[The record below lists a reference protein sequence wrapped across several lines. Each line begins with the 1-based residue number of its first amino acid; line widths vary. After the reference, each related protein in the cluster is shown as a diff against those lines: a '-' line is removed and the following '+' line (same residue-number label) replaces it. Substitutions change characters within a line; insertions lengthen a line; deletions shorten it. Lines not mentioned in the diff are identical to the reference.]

1 MHLPSRWRSAVAA
14 SIGIATLSGPVI
26 RIGHGPAAYKDT
38 TMRQSITQLVLLLPL
53 LVGVAMQDPPQP
65 SQDENEQ
72 FQALSRRFDNLR
84 QSLSALGGI
93 SDENREIVSSLRVQF
108 TDYNAANP
116 NHDRGIAHELQ
127 LAMWLRE
134 HDLVDSLF
142 PMLIELA
149 DDGQPMRKSWI
160 DYYLRVNNY
169 ERVITAL
176 YAAPTDPADD
186 PQRVITLGKCYFA
199 QHQFEDALNALDT
212 IPEEATADNA
222 GLAAQI
228 EQLRQNCESYLELW
242 PLEQVIRST
251 QDATGD
257 LPHVELVTSGG
268 SIVLELFELE
278 APNTVANFISL
289 VEAGFYDGTKFHRV
303 LANFMAQ
310 GGDPNTKP
318 DGQGVPGQG
327 GPGYRIHDEHTREGA
342 RNHFAGSLSM
352 ANSGTPHSGGSQFFL
367 THEPTPHLNG
377 KHTVF
382 GRILEGLDVAR
393 GLKINDVLE
402 SATVLRKRD
411 HEYSP
416 ATLPQEDPTGA
427 TGLVIPAR
435 PPTVPPSP
443 PPN

>member
-1 MHLPSRWRSAVAA
+1 
-14 SIGIATLSGPVI
+14 
-26 RIGHGPAAYKDT
+26 
-38 TMRQSITQLVLLLPL
+38 MRQTITQLVLLLPL
-53 LVGVAMQDPPQP
+53 LVGVAMQDPPQH
-65 SQDENEQ
+65 DEEQ
-72 FQALSRRFDNLR
+72 FQTLSRSFDNLR

-93 SDENREIVSSLRVQF
+93 SDENREIVRSLRLQF
-108 TDYNAANP
+108 TKYNAANRS
-116 NHDRGIAHELQ
+116 HDRGIAHELQ
-127 LAMWLRE
+127 LAIWLRE
-134 HDLVDSLF
+134 NDVVDSLF
-142 PMLIELA
+142 PRLIELA
-149 DDGQPMRKSWI
+149 DDGLPMRKSWI

-176 YAAPTDPADD
+176 SAAPTDPTDD
-186 PQRVITLGKCYFA
+186 PQGVITLGKCYFA
-199 QHQFEDALNALDT
+199 QHRFEDALEALDT
-212 IPEEATADNA
+212 IAEEATTDNA

-228 EQLRQNCESYLELW
+228 DQLRQTCESYMELW

-251 QDATGD
+251 QDAASD
-257 LPHVELVTSGG
+257 LPHVELITSGG
-268 SIVLELFELE
+268 RIVLELFEVE

-289 VEAGFYDGTKFHRV
+289 VEAGFYDGSKFHRV
-303 LANFMAQ
+303 VANSIAQ

-342 RNHFAGSLSM
+342 RSHFAGSLSM
-352 ANSGTPHSGGSQFFL
+352 ANSGKPHSGRSQFFL

-393 GLKINDVLE
+393 ALKINDVLE

-416 ATLPQEDPTGA
+416 VTLPEEDPTGA
-427 TGLVIPAR
+427 TGLIIPPR
-435 PPTVPPSP
+435 PPTGSRSP